1 MTKEIGGRSYRAP
14 EVLFG
19 DEQYTSGV
27 DIWGV
32 GCVLAELLL
41 RRVSGLHLGGGLRAG
56 RAAAAHGGWVVFSF
70 CYAGMRT
77 RAAVMDSMPSDKG
90 PVLFPPPP
98 PLMSLPL

>member
-41 RRVSGLHLGGGLRAG
+41 RRVG
-56 RAAAAHGGWVVFSF
+56 
-70 CYAGMRT
+70 
-77 RAAVMDSMPSDKG
+77 
-90 PVLFPPPP
+90 
-98 PLMSLPL
+98 SLQLLSRRD

>member
-41 RRVSGLHLGGGLRAG
+41 RRVGGLQILG
-56 RAAAAHGGWVVFSF
+56 
-70 CYAGMRT
+70 CTRT
-77 RAAVMDSMPSDKG
+77 AVMVSRPSGRG
-90 PVLFPPPP
+90 PFLPPF
-98 PLMSLPL
+98 

>member
-41 RRVSGLHLGGGLRAG
+41 RRVGGWFSASVARGC
-56 RAAAAHGGWVVFSF
+56 AHGQLLWIQCLQTKAQF
-70 CYAGMRT
+70 Y
-77 RAAVMDSMPSDKG
+77 
-90 PVLFPPPP
+90 
-98 PLMSLPL
+98 SLPLPL